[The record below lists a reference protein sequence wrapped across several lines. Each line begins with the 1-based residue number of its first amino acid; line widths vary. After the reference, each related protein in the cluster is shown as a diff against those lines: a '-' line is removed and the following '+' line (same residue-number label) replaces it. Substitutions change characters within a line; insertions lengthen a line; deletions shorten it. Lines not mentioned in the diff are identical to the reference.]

1 MITSVQRQESVEYMK
16 QEEGVSHARACRLVS
31 LARTQKYYEKKMPSR
46 DRELS
51 EIIRGVIGSSRQGRE
66 KVIRKVQR
74 KHPHLGASK
83 IRRVYEREGFSLYKR
98 LKRRVQH
105 QVCNPIDIPLSRNQE
120 WAMDFMSDALSNG
133 RRFRTFNVVD
143 HYNRQCMGICVS
155 HNFPAVRVI
164 AELEIMISLHGKPR
178 RIRTDNG
185 TEFRSKRFQ
194 LWLKENGIAWSPIQ
208 NGKPQQNAIVERFNK
223 TYREDVLDAYL
234 FDSIAYAQH
243 LTDNW
248 VREYNTDRPHQAL
261 NYLTPVEYA
270 A

>member
-1 MITSVQRQESVEYMK
+1 VQRQESVEYLK
-16 QEEGVSHARACRLVS
+16 HEKNVSHARACRLVGLS
-31 LARTQKYYEKKMPSR
+31 RTQKYYVKKLPGR
-46 DRELS
+46 DKELR

-74 KHPHLGASK
+74 KYPHLGASK

-105 QVCNPIDIPLSRNQE
+105 QVCNPIEIPLSRNQE

-143 HYNRQCMGICVS
+143 HYNRQCTGICVS
-155 HNFPAVRVI
+155 HNFPAIRVI
-164 AELEIMISLHGKPR
+164 AELEIMISLHGKPK

-194 LWLKENGIAWSPIQ
+194 LWLKENDIEWSPIQ

-234 FDSIAYAQH
+234 FDSISHAQQ
-243 LTDNW
+243 LTDDW
-248 VREYNTDRPHQAL
+248 VKEYNTDRPHQAL
-261 NYLTPVEYA
+261 NYLTPEEYA

>member
-1 MITSVQRQESVEYMK
+1 MQQQESVEYM
-16 QEEGVSHARACRLVS
+16 ERSDDDVSHARACRLVGLS
-31 LARTQKYYEKKMPSR
+31 RTQKYYKKKMPSK
-46 DRELS
+46 DKELS
-51 EIIRGVIGSSRQGRE
+51 GIIRGVIGSSLQGRE

-74 KHPHLGASK
+74 RHPHLGASK

-105 QVCNPIDIPLSRNQE
+105 QVCNPIEIPLSRNQE

-164 AELEIMISLHGKPR
+164 TELDIMISLHGKPK

-194 LWLKENGIAWSPIQ
+194 LWLKENAIEWSPIQ

-223 TYREDVLDAYL
+223 TYREDILDAYL
-234 FDSIAYAQH
+234 FKSISHAQQ
-243 LTDNW
+243 LTDDW
-248 VREYNTDRPHQAL
+248 VEDYNTNRPHQAL

>member
-1 MITSVQRQESVEYMK
+1 MQRQESVEYMK
-16 QEEGVSHARACRLVS
+16 QEKGVSHARACRLVS

-51 EIIRGVIGSSRQGRE
+51 EVIRGVIGSSRQGRE

-74 KHPHLGASK
+74 KYPHLGASK

-105 QVCNPIDIPLSRNQE
+105 QVCNPIDIPMSGNQE

-133 RRFRTFNVVD
+133 RWFRTFNVVD

-164 AELEIMISLHGKPR
+164 AALEIMI
-178 RIRTDNG
+178 DYF
-185 TEFRSKRFQ
+185 TEVD
-194 LWLKENGIAWSPIQ
+194 P
-208 NGKPQQNAIVERFNK
+208 
-223 TYREDVLDAYL
+223 
-234 FDSIAYAQH
+234 
-243 LTDNW
+243 
-248 VREYNTDRPHQAL
+248 
-261 NYLTPVEYA
+261 PVSV
-270 A
+270 